1 MTSYGSTAPSSPTVQ
16 NKSKLR
22 TKVELSVYFSTN
34 DKNKEPLKES
44 CDKSIESPSGT
55 INLPIIGKDRFENE
69 EVYVSLY
76 SITGC
81 NVVLTVSFPD
91 LKIQNFNRRQTKD
104 DFADE

>member
-1 MTSYGSTAPSSPTVQ
+1 MTSYGSTAPTSPTVQ

-69 EVYVSLY
+69 EVYVSLF
-76 SITGC
+76 SLTGC

-91 LKIQNFNRRQTKD
+91 LKIQHYNRR
-104 DFADE
+104 

>member
-1 MTSYGSTAPSSPTVQ
+1 MRTRRVTSYGSTAPSSPTVQ
-16 NKSKLR
+16 KKSNLR

-34 DKNKEPLKES
+34 DKNKEPQKEN

-91 LKIQNFNRRQTKD
+91 LKI
-104 DFADE
+104 